1 MYRHYGAVSRGAPSV
16 PARRTKARPL
26 WPGLVRWW
34 WWWWWLPDK
43 RFAAIVADL
52 SINAFIARKDWMRF
66 IAFAVYRVV
75 GVVEPLARAC

>member
-1 MYRHYGAVSRGAPSV
+1 MVPRQYQPDAQRPGRYGRASCGGGGGGGGYQISA
-16 PARRTKARPL
+16 
-26 WPGLVRWW
+26 
-34 WWWWWLPDK
+34 
-43 RFAAIVADL
+43 FAAIVADL